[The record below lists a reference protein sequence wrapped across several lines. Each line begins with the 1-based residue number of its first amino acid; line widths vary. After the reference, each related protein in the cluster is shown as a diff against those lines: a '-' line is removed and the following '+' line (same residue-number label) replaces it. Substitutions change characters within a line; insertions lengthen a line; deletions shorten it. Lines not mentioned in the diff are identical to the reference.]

1 MNRSESDDKNDT
13 DNESDIISDD
23 TTITNIDNPDTEKAI
38 IVYPIVELDNDTKN
52 PIIVKG
58 KKKQKNVKSSKK
70 VKVIK
75 KQ

>member
-1 MNRSESDDKNDT
+1 MIEKINNP
-13 DNESDIISDD
+13 
-23 TTITNIDNPDTEKAI
+23 IDNPDTEKAI
-38 IVYPIVELDNDTKN
+38 IVEQIVELDNDTKN